1 MKGVMKGGMR
11 DDPTSAGSSVFA
23 GKAVIVTGG
32 AGFIGS
38 HVVDELLFQGAGV
51 LVLDNMR
58 TGQPKVV
65 EEHRKKKN
73 YSFKKLDLL
82 DKARLNE
89 ACRGVDFVFHLA
101 ANADIRGGITNTQID
116 LEQNTIA
123 THNVLEAMRLND
135 IKGIA
140 FSSSGAVYGIQ
151 KKFPISED
159 APMVQNSLYGA
170 SKLAGEAL
178 IQAYSG
184 YYGMADSAY
193 RFVSIVGE
201 RYPHGVIIDFY
212 RKLKKDPKRLEILG
226 DGKQKKSYLHVSDCV
241 AGMMLGARASM
252 EPRSRSASAPSI
264 YNLGQ
269 DYTIGVDTVADII
282 VQEMGLDAKS
292 VEYHHTGGSGGWVGD
307 QPVVL
312 LSTKRIESLGW
323 KPKVGIEDGVRRT
336 IRYLMANV
344 R

>member
-1 MKGVMKGGMR
+1 MGGMF
-11 DDPTSAGSSVFA
+11 S
-23 GKAVIVTGG
+23 GKRVVVTGG

-38 HVVDELLFQGAGV
+38 HVVDELLSQQAEV
-51 LVLDNMR
+51 LVVDNMR
-58 TGQPKVV
+58 TGQAQVI
-65 EEHRKKKN
+65 EEHRKDRN
-73 YSFKKLDLL
+73 YTFMKLDLL
-82 DKARLNE
+82 KKDSLIE
-89 ACRGVDFVFHLA
+89 ACKGADFVFHLA
-101 ANADIRGGITNTQID
+101 ANADIRGGIKDTHID

-135 IKGIA
+135 VKGIA

-151 KKFPISED
+151 ETFPIPED

-178 IQAYSG
+178 IEAYSE
-184 YYGMADSAY
+184 YYGIANSIY

-226 DGKQKKSYLHVSDCV
+226 DGKQKKSYLYVKDCV
-241 AGMMLGARASM
+241 AGMMVGARA
-252 EPRSRSASAPSI
+252 AKAGATSI

-269 DYTIGVDTVADII
+269 NYTIGVDAVADMI
-282 VQEMGLDAKS
+282 VAEMSLKK
-292 VEYHHTGGSGGWVGD
+292 VEYSHTGGSSGWVGD

-312 LSTKRIESLGW
+312 LSTKRIEALGW
-323 KPKVGIEDGVRRT
+323 KPRTSIDEGIRRT
-336 IRYLMANV
+336 IRYLLNASN
-344 R
+344 